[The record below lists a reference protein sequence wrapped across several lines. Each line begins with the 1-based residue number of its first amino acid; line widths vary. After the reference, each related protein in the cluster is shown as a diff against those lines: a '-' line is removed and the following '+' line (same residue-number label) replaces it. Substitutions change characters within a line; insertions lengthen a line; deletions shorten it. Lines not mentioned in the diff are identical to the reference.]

1 MNNSSG
7 SEGLTVQVLVGPP
20 ALSQFALQRIQR
32 RAPNVVYAQFVHLL
46 RVASPL
52 AGEALERAERLLRYG
67 PRQQM
72 PEPQGHHSHT
82 VLP

>member
-72 PEPQGHHSHT
+72 P
-82 VLP
+82 